1 MNKKLLCIA
10 IIIISVIIAAIGF
23 VVLPDVVVVQLRMD
37 GHTTN
42 SMPKAIAVLIPWAL
56 TAGGALWQLFMK
68 GEEKSKAL
76 SVSVIG
82 FVVSIVT
89 IITNL
94 TVFK

>member
-1 MNKKLLCIA
+1 MNRKLLCIA
-10 IIIISVIIAAIGF
+10 IIILSIVIAVIGF
-23 VVLPDVVVVQLRMD
+23 IALPDIVVMQLRMD

-42 SMPKAIAVLIPWAL
+42 SMPKTIAVLIPWAL

>member
-1 MNKKLLCIA
+1 MNRKLLCIA
-10 IIIISVIIAAIGF
+10 IIILSIVIAVIGF
-23 VVLPDVVVVQLRMD
+23 IVLPDIVVVQLRMD

-82 FVVSIVT
+82 IVVSIVT
-89 IITNL
+89 IIMNL
-94 TVFK
+94 TIFK